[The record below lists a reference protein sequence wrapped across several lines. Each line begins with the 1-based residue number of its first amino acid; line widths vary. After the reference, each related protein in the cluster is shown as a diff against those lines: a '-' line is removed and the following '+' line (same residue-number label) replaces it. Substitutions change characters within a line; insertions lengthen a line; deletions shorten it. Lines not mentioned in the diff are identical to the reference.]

1 MISNFSWGVLS
12 AIRPFGFPR
21 LIRSICSYNF
31 SIHLSTLLWP
41 VLGDFASIYEINPSG
56 SRMHP
61 DLQWR
66 LNWTF
71 RALLSHM
78 SSSACAL
85 NIHPL
90 RIRFKSQWRTFIF
103 RHTHTVSVQCGHYVA
118 SFIFIFNGMKNGTN
132 RAHKESRI
140 EEQKHNYEWMMARCE
155 VNADGEKKSSRRKVV
170 SIFCLLLLFAVALIQ
185 LDCPVHTLQDSF
197 HFHHRS
203 LNYTHQFHA
212 IQGVQDVLTVGK
224 NWARVRKNET
234 NIVYSY
240 TFYVYFKN
248 DDATHITARRSPRS
262 VSTFFLSSSS
272 HNARVFWW
280 FYFHSP
286 FVPSSWLDRSS
297 SSANRHFFSSF
308 ACERVRCVL
317 ATHVSCVGTTRLRG
331 PTICRCFSIK
341 WSTSAESAKY
351 LTDNNTAF
359 TLSTD
364 TDLPHFRS

>member
-1 MISNFSWGVLS
+1 MRSVVGHS
-12 AIRPFGFPR
+12 AIRLSSAHSLDLFVQFFHSSFDIIVACAR
-21 LIRSICSYNF
+21 WFCFDLWNKSQRISYASRFAVAIELNF
-31 SIHLSTLLWP
+31 SCVIIAYELKCVCAKYSSTENSFQISMTHFHFP
-41 VLGDFASIYEINPSG
+41 
-56 SRMHP
+56 
-61 DLQWR
+61 
-66 LNWTF
+66 T
-71 RALLSHM
+71 
-78 SSSACAL
+78 
-85 NIHPL
+85 
-90 RIRFKSQWRTFIF
+90 
-103 RHTHTVSVQCGHYVA
+103 HTHTVSVQCGHYVA